1 MIALNRFREIIH
13 NPSGYIDEIRDQPL
27 KEDILFFMFIT
38 IVGSILTF
46 LSIIIMAIFYGQG
59 DFPGPEGIP
68 IMFLSILFLF
78 IVDGF
83 FLMLII
89 SLIEH
94 FFVLFTGEPRD
105 FGKTMKS
112 VIYASFIPVL
122 FIWLPGVFRVSY
134 SAFILIGA
142 FSIITFHG
150 IRIFHKKTNNQAAFV
165 AIFTTYLIL
174 TVLWLGKVNL
184 IGNIW

>member
-1 MIALNRFREIIH
+1 
-13 NPSGYIDEIRDQPL
+13 
-27 KEDILFFMFIT
+27 
-38 IVGSILTF
+38 
-46 LSIIIMAIFYGQG
+46 
-59 DFPGPEGIP
+59 
-68 IMFLSILFLF
+68 
-78 IVDGF
+78 
-83 FLMLII
+83 MLII

-150 IRIFHKKTNNQAAFV
+150 VRIFHKKTNNQAAFV
-165 AIFTTYLIL
+165 AIFTTYFIL
-174 TVLWLGKVNL
+174 TVLWLGKVNI
-184 IGNIW
+184 IGNGW